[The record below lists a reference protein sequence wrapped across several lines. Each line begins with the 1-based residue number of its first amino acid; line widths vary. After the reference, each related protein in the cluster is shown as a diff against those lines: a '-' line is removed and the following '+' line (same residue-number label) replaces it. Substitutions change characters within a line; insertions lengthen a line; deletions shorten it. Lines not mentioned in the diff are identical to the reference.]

1 MSTAAY
7 RYAQAMAVTERARG
21 RAEKERA
28 WLDLLILLDATAP
41 APSAATARHER
52 AVIAGFAE
60 GGAPVPDDYERHYCT
75 DDGEDWPCG
84 AARAARV
91 PEAAVERAA
100 RAMQAENAP
109 KPDPLNRDQREEQD
123 DATIATYR
131 TLARAAL
138 TAALPYLT
146 VAPSEV
152 SDAAGLGDRIAT
164 LSARLAAVG
173 FPTCMCHPGDDD
185 SERCLPSPQD
195 WRAEIERAA
204 LSSTTLTVTPSA
216 TREEVGEALH
226 PGLFSLADYEY
237 ARHFDNH
244 GAEARAQHQE
254 AVLADEVDPLLAR
267 YDMTRKVDR

>member
-1 MSTAAY
+1 MTRKITTAAELD
-7 RYAQAMAVTERARG
+7 ALPFPNAVTFPGYGDWHKRRDG
-21 RAEKERA
+21 R
-28 WLDLLILLDATAP
+28 WLCDDGDVLASGALALVANGELTLTGDPSSPAP
-41 APSAATARHER
+41 APS
-52 AVIAGFAE
+52 V
-60 GGAPVPDDYERHYCT
+60 
-75 DDGEDWPCG
+75 
-84 AARAARV
+84 V

-138 TAALPYLT
+138 TAALPLMT
-146 VAPSEV
+146 
-152 SDAAGLGDRIAT
+152 AA
-164 LSARLAAVG
+164 
-173 FPTCMCHPGDDD
+173 
-185 SERCLPSPQD
+185 
-195 WRAEIERAA
+195 
-204 LSSTTLTVTPSA
+204 PSA

>member
-1 MSTAAY
+1 MNRKITQGDRRSLRRIIRKHIVRSDHDFGMLRTEYIERVEVDDMAADLVEWAD
-7 RYAQAMAVTERARG
+7 RRALR
-21 RAEKERA
+21 
-28 WLDLLILLDATAP
+28 TSPAP

-52 AVIAGFAE
+52 AVAYADDVAE

-138 TAALPYLT
+138 AAALPLLT
-146 VAPSEV
+146 
-152 SDAAGLGDRIAT
+152 AA
-164 LSARLAAVG
+164 
-173 FPTCMCHPGDDD
+173 
-185 SERCLPSPQD
+185 
-195 WRAEIERAA
+195 
-204 LSSTTLTVTPSA
+204 PSA
-216 TREEVGEALH
+216 TR
-226 PGLFSLADYEY
+226 
-237 ARHFDNH
+237 
-244 GAEARAQHQE
+244 
-254 AVLADEVDPLLAR
+254 DEVARLIDPSGWRYFDTGMFPPDHPASTGIVHNSRETADALLAR
-267 YDMTRKVDR
+267 FTITPKEDR